1 MGIHSLLHALLW
13 ILLASGTHLP
23 TLSLWHFLLPQRP
36 AALCVLLVPGGAGG
50 RARGASGHPLGVPLR
65 VRLARSPDPP
75 LSSAS
80 PSSSSFPSGVS
91 VSPASFPRCPDPRD
105 EMALSVSPNLAEKLV
120 CSICLELFTVPVT
133 LPCGHNFCERCIGD
147 HKSKQEQA
155 AAGAKRG
162 YPCPE
167 CRWSCEPQLEL
178 KKNVTLGS
186 LVELAREGKAWV
198 QRCEAAHGGLCL
210 RHGRPL
216 ELYCKEEQRCICCVC
231 TVQQCQRH
239 RRALFEDEHSRKQ
252 ALLEKSLK
260 EAQEESEK
268 IERALQDLEERTQSI
283 KDSSEGLRSVILS
296 KFTHL
301 EKGLE
306 AFRCQM
312 VAKVE
317 QELEAALGR
326 VEEDSSTLKNHLDAL
341 RQHQEQARHLLACTT
356 DHRTF
361 LEEFP
366 LLPAWESL
374 AVPPPVQFDA
384 AGVVEPVSEIL
395 AGISRL
401 LLEDLPDAVAP
412 KAPDPV
418 VPGPVQP
425 KGTEMK
431 AATPLPKCQIR
442 AELLK
447 DHRNLTFDPDT
458 ANKYLELSKGHRR
471 AKHGTSAAGGW
482 QERGSP
488 FEPWQVLCAQGY
500 RQGCH
505 YWEVTTS
512 SHSVILGVTY
522 RGLPRQQPPGH
533 KFSIGLDGGSWGL
546 QVREDGYLAWHKGR
560 EEKIQQRLYAE
571 LGVRLDY
578 GRGLL
583 SFYGLGEETQ
593 LIHCFHAVFTE
604 PLYPVFWLCEGRT
617 ITLGRRD

>member
-1 MGIHSLLHALLW
+1 MA
-13 ILLASGTHLP
+13 
-23 TLSLWHFLLPQRP
+23 
-36 AALCVLLVPGGAGG
+36 
-50 RARGASGHPLGVPLR
+50 
-65 VRLARSPDPP
+65 
-75 LSSAS
+75 
-80 PSSSSFPSGVS
+80 
-91 VSPASFPRCPDPRD
+91 
-105 EMALSVSPNLAEKLV
+105 MALSVSPNLAEKLV

-198 QRCEAAHGGLCL
+198 QRCEAAHGGLCP

-216 ELYCKEEQRCICCVC
+216 ELYCEEEQRCICCVC

-252 ALLEKSLK
+252 VGNRAATGGSALGLTGLPR
-260 EAQEESEK
+260 Q
-268 IERALQDLEERTQSI
+268 
-283 KDSSEGLRSVILS
+283 DSSEGLRSVILS

-317 QELEAALGR
+317 QELVAALRR

-361 LEEFP
+361 LEV
-366 LLPAWESL
+366 LSRSLPRNTGRRRFGSTHRGDAGCVRAGLGAAAPPQAGARVGPSISAPSTPSL
-374 AVPPPVQFDA
+374 SP
-384 AGVVEPVSEIL
+384 
-395 AGISRL
+395 
-401 LLEDLPDAVAP
+401 
-412 KAPDPV
+412 
-418 VPGPVQP
+418 
-425 KGTEMK
+425 
-431 AATPLPKCQIR
+431 
-442 AELLK
+442 

-471 AKHGTSAAGGW
+471 AKHGTGAAGGW

-500 RQGCH
+500 GQGCH